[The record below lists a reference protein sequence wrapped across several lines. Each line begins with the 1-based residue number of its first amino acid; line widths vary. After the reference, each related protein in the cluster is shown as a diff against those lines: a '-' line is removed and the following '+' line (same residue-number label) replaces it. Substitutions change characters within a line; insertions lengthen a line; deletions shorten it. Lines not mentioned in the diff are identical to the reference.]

1 MTELINKDKI
11 KKLLLTSPFD
21 VVGGQAHFSVF
32 EDMGL
37 FVVASYTEYA
47 DMDRDDIYDKDS
59 YRNDIWNVSLEDAE
73 ETFSKTI
80 PFDEEDL
87 KKLSFNED
95 EEDKIRDNYLES

>member
-1 MTELINKDKI
+1 MTELITKDKI

-37 FVVASYTEYA
+37 YVVASYLNYSE
-47 DMDRDDIYDKDS
+47 RD
-59 YRNDIWNVSLEDAE
+59 NDGEHDEDTYKMNIWNVSLEDAE
-73 ETFSKTI
+73 ETFSKTV
-80 PFDEEDL
+80 PFDEEEL
-87 KKLSFNED
+87 KKLSFNEE